1 MKTKTYVVE
10 PSNNYQR
17 RARVELE
24 RMIKDNDFS
33 KLGRIAFGLNKIILW
48 QKIKNNYVLNEKEV
62 AERLLK
68 DLTA

>member
-10 PSNNYQR
+10 PSSNYQR

-24 RMIKDNDFS
+24 RMIKDNDFEG
-33 KLGRIAFGLNKIILW
+33 LGNIAFGLNRIALW
-48 QKIKNNYVLNEKEV
+48 HNMSNSEKEV